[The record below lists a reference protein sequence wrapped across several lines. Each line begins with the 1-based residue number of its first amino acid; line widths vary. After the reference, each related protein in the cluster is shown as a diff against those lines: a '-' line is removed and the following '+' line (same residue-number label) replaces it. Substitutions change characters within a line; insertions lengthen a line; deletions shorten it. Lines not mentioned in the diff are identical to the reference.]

1 MLSNI
6 NLNKTIG
13 KEEYKKLHC
22 SLEERLSKL
31 QRSAR
36 DAGLP
41 IIVLFEGWD
50 TAGKGVLMN
59 ELIAPL
65 DPRGFHV
72 HNVSTRTETE
82 LLWPSLHRFWNLIPA
97 TGRLSIFNRSWYRD
111 AINSFDQ
118 GNLEDILAFERQLV
132 DGGYLIIK
140 FFLHISKKEQGI
152 RLKKLDENKSSSWR
166 VSKREWD
173 NHNRYDERA
182 IVVEEVITR
191 TNKEYAPWIIVEAE
205 NKKFATIKILSTV
218 AQAIEKKLQQIAT
231 QKDISA
237 TLSTVNDEE
246 GEPKQENSLSSF
258 ESTLLTPSIL
268 KNMNLLKTIS
278 DKKYNKQLDS
288 LQKEF
293 RELQYQLYSVR
304 RPMVIVLEGQDA
316 AGKGGCIK
324 RLTQRLDPR
333 GYQVTPTAAP
343 NDWER
348 AHHYMWR
355 FWTTFPKAGHV
366 AIYDRSWYG
375 RVLVERVEGF
385 CSELDWRR
393 AYEEINETEDQWARY
408 GTIILKF
415 WLQIDSEEQL
425 SRFKER
431 ELNPT
436 KSWKITT
443 EDWRNREKAP
453 LYEIAAEDMLLQ
465 TSTANAPWVV
475 VEANNKRYARVKVL
489 QNVVDTLKNAL
500 K

>member
-6 NLNKTIG
+6 NLNKTIDRD
-13 KEEYKKLHC
+13 EYKKLHG

-41 IIVLFEGWD
+41 IIILFEGWD
-50 TAGKGVLMN
+50 AAGKGVLMN

-82 LLWPSLHRFWNLIPA
+82 LLWPSLYRFWSLIPA
-97 TGRLSIFNRSWYRD
+97 TGRLSIFNKSWYRD

-118 GNLEDILAFERQLV
+118 GNLDDILAFERQLV

-166 VSKREWD
+166 VSKREWE

-191 TNKEYAPWIIVEAE
+191 TSKEYAPWVIVESE

-218 AQAIEKKLQQIAT
+218 TQAIEKRMQQMAAKKAVDAAIP
-231 QKDISA
+231 SE
-237 TLSTVNDEE
+237 SVGEE
-246 GEPKQENSLSSF
+246 EPKQENGLSSF

-268 KNMNLLKTIS
+268 KNMNLFKTITE
-278 DKKYNKQLDS
+278 KKYNKQLDS

-293 RELQYQLYSVR
+293 RELQYRLYSVR

-343 NDWER
+343 NDWEL

-366 AIYDRSWYG
+366 AIFDRSWYG

-408 GTIILKF
+408 GAIILKF
-415 WLQIDSEEQL
+415 WLQIDAEEQL
-425 SRFKER
+425 NRFKER

-443 EDWRNREKAP
+443 EDWRNREKSP
-453 LYEIAAEDMLLQ
+453 LYEVAAEDMLLQ

-475 VEANNKRYARVKVL
+475 VEANNKRYARIKVL